1 MVWSVSAPAG
11 FGVRLGVATVWAG
24 PLSSTHFVDKP
35 ELFHCTW
42 RARLWHWTGFGLG
55 EWARVRLR
63 AGTRVGTWLR
73 SWYTSLMLLFFILYL
88 LFILIIVFHFW
99 YFLCNIPTISW
110 LVWYLNS
117 DHNWVADTLA
127 SLGVKILVLVA
138 LSSSASGE
146 TLTLFVAEGVVWR
159 TLLDPPAAA
168 DALAGLAVEV
178 VVWSTFLNR
187 ATTNALAF
195 SPAPIVSWGTSVV
208 VWTSVDTF
216 ALLQVKFLVVGTSTA
231 YTSHWWFHIASTFSK
246 LREIN
251 MRHDTAVVGAC

>member
-127 SLGVKILVLVA
+127 SLGVKI
-138 LSSSASGE
+138 
-146 TLTLFVAEGVVWR
+146 FVDGFWGR
-159 TLLDPPAAA
+159 KR
-168 DALAGLAVEV
+168 GS
-178 VVWSTFLNR
+178 STF
-187 ATTNALAF
+187 T
-195 SPAPIVSWGTSVV
+195 VS
-208 VWTSVDTF
+208 
-216 ALLQVKFLVVGTSTA
+216 
-231 YTSHWWFHIASTFSK
+231 SHWLKPWWAAILTCSYWQLYHVSYLFPLVCWRCWLCETTSAMCTPSMF
-246 LREIN
+246 LLPEI
-251 MRHDTAVVGAC
+251 